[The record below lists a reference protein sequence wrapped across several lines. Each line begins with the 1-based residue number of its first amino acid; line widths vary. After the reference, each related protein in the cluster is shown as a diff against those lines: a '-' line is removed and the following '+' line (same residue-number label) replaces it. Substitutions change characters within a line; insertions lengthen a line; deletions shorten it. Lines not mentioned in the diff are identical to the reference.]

1 VTRRARRASLRGM
14 DLLEGARILAARL
27 AEGKP
32 ADDRDARRW
41 SPHALP
47 AKDVRCVRCGGE
59 MAEILVNLGSLHCH
73 DCRDQTQH

>member
-1 VTRRARRASLRGM
+1 M
-14 DLLEGARILAARL
+14 DLLAGARILAARL

-47 AKDVRCVRCGGE
+47 AKDVRCLRCGGE
-59 MAEILVNLGSLHCH
+59 MAEVLVHLGSLHCH
-73 DCRDQTQH
+73 DCRDRPEG